1 MMRIHSHRAEPQP
14 RRLPTPEVG
23 VEWSADMGRKHEA
36 FDAGVFSGDR
46 RGLARAMRFD
56 RKR

>member
-1 MMRIHSHRAEPQP
+1 MGLA
-14 RRLPTPEVG
+14 
-23 VEWSADMGRKHEA
+23 WSAEESVDKGRKHEA
-36 FDAGVFSGDR
+36 FDTGFYSGER